1 LSTLQDM
8 VEKLRTLEVEKKNLL
23 MEMEELKK
31 QTESKSTA
39 LESEVS
45 RLREEVESLKTLLGL
60 EAKVTGDPRASKP
73 EKAEKGKLK
82 FHILR

>member
-1 LSTLQDM
+1 M
-8 VEKLRTLEVEKKNLL
+8 VEKIRTLEVEKKNLL
-23 MEMEELKK
+23 LEMEELKK

-60 EAKVTGDPRASKP
+60 EDKVTGDPRPSKP

-82 FHILR
+82 FHIFR

>member
-1 LSTLQDM
+1 

-23 MEMEELKK
+23 LEMEELKK

-60 EAKVTGDPRASKP
+60 EDKVSGDQRASKP
-73 EKAEKGKLK
+73 EKEEKGKSK